1 MVEVTGSS
9 LIDVRMASTSVESD
23 EKEGEYAEPGDLL
36 SLLRRRRRFLEDER
50 GGGGKFKGQPAW
62 QLEKREGL
70 GSEH

>member
-50 GGGGKFKGQPAW
+50 DGGGKFKGQA
-62 QLEKREGL
+62 
-70 GSEH
+70 